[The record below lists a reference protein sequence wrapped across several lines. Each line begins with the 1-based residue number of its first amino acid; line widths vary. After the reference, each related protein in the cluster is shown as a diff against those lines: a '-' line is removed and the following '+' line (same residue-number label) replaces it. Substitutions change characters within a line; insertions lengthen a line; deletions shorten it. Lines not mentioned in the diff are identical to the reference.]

1 MQAPILQHILI
12 IQTAFTGDVVL
23 ATPVAE
29 KLHQHYPNAKIDFL
43 VRKGNEGLL
52 LNHPFLNEVLIWN
65 KKKAKLRNLFR
76 LAFDIRRKKYD
87 AIINLHRFASSG
99 FVAAFSG
106 ARIRIGFDKNPWSWA
121 CTHRFSHEIGTGQH
135 EIRRNLNLIAF
146 LTDTQAQS
154 PRLYPSAADDK
165 AVSFHKSNGS
175 YICIA
180 PASVWFTKQWPA
192 SQWIRLIEMIPP
204 RYRICLIG
212 APDDADLCTTI
223 IRGVRRDHVLNLAGQ
238 LTFLQSVS
246 LMREAVMNYVN
257 DSAPLHFASAVDAP
271 VTAVFCSTVPA
282 FGFGP
287 VSQQSR
293 VVEVSEQLSC
303 RPCGLHGHA
312 ACPEM
317 HFNCALKIDPK
328 EVMGNV

>member
-1 MQAPILQHILI
+1 VEAHILQRILI

-23 ATPVAE
+23 ATPIAE
-29 KLHQHYPNAKIDFL
+29 KLHQYYPNAKIDFL

-65 KKKAKLRNLFR
+65 KKEAKLRNLFG
-76 LAFDIRRKKYD
+76 LAFGIRHKKYD
-87 AIINLHRFASSG
+87 VIINLHRFASSG
-99 FVAAFSG
+99 FITVFSG

-121 CTHRFSHEIGTGQH
+121 YTHRFTHEIGTGQH

-146 LTDTQAQS
+146 LTDRQAQS
-154 PRLYPSAADDK
+154 PRLYPSSADDK
-165 AVSFHKSNGS
+165 AVSFHKSNGP
-175 YICIA
+175 YVCIA

-192 SQWIRLIEMIPP
+192 SQWIRLIKMIPLH
-204 RYRICLIG
+204 YRICLIG
-212 APDDADLCTTI
+212 APDDTELCTTI
-223 IRGVRRDHVLNLAGQ
+223 IRGSGRDQVLNLAGQ

-246 LMREAVMNYVN
+246 LMRDAAMNYVN

-271 VTAVFCSTVPA
+271 VPA

-293 VVEVSEQLSC
+293 VVEVSERLPC

-312 ACPEM
+312 TCPEM

-328 EVMGNV
+328 EVMGIYEK